1 MRIISP
7 TKKFDHDLKKAVKRN
22 KDLMKLKKIV
32 ALLARN
38 GQLPSKY
45 KPHPLI
51 GDWVPSWDCHIE
63 PDWILIYQVTMTHV
77 YLFRAGTHSDLFE

>member
-1 MRIISP
+1 MRIVSP
-7 TKKFDHDLKKAVKRN
+7 TKRFDRDLKKAAKRN
-22 KDLMKLKKIV
+22 KDLTKLKNVIT
-32 ALLARN
+32 LLAEK

-51 GDWVPSWDCHIE
+51 GNWVPSWDCHIE
-63 PDWILIYQVTMTHV
+63 SDWMLIYQVTKTHV